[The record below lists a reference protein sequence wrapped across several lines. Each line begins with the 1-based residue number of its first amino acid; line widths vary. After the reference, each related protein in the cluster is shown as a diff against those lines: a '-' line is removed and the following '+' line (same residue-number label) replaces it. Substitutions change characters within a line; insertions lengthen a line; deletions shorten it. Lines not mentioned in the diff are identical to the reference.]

1 MYNIMNYIIK
11 TSIVGDYGVGK
22 TSLINR
28 YVNDNFYMNEM
39 HTLGVD
45 FLLKEV
51 NFKENK
57 YKLQIWDTAGQEKFE
72 SIVNSYIRD
81 INACILVFDVNCM
94 RSFNRVRKWYQKVR
108 ELNENKIY
116 VCLVGTKTDMN
127 LREVNQKE
135 LDTFREQYSLDY
147 VECSSK
153 DNKNITHI
161 FINLINRIDDM
172 VKKDEINLRTYGD
185 FEENKNTRIKDKCC
199 NIS

>member
-1 MYNIMNYIIK
+1 MNYIIK
-11 TSIVGDYGVGK
+11 TAVIGDYGVGK
-22 TSLINR
+22 TCLINR
-28 YVNDNFYMNEM
+28 YVNDKFYMNEM

-72 SIVNSYIRD
+72 CIVNSYIRD

-94 RSFNRVRKWYQKVR
+94 KTFIRVKKWYQKVR

-135 LDTFREQYSLDY
+135 LNTFIEQYSLDY

-153 DNKNITHI
+153 DNKNITPI

-185 FEENKNTRIKDKCC
+185 FEENRNTRIRDKCC

>member
-1 MYNIMNYIIK
+1 MNYIIK
-11 TSIVGDYGVGK
+11 TAVIGDYGVGK
-22 TSLINR
+22 TCLINR
-28 YVNDNFYMNEM
+28 YVNDKFYMNEM

-45 FLLKEV
+45 FLIKEV
-51 NFKENK
+51 NFKENN

-72 SIVNSYIRD
+72 CIVNSYIRD
-81 INACILVFDVNCM
+81 INACILVFDVN
-94 RSFNRVRKWYQKVR
+94 SSKTFNRVKKWYQKVR

-127 LREVNQKE
+127 LRQVNQKE
-135 LDTFREQYSLDY
+135 LNTFIEQYSLDY

-153 DNKNITHI
+153 DNKNIRPI
-161 FINLINRIDDM
+161 FINLINRVDDM

-185 FEENKNTRIKDKCC
+185 FEVNNLKKKDKCC

>member
-1 MYNIMNYIIK
+1 MNYIIK
-11 TSIVGDYGVGK
+11 TAVIGDYGVGK

-28 YVNDNFYMNEM
+28 YVNDKFYMNEM

-72 SIVNSYIRD
+72 CIVNSYIRD

-94 RSFNRVRKWYQKVR
+94 KSFNRVRKWYQKVR

-147 VECSSK
+147 TECSSK
-153 DNKNITHI
+153 DNDNIKPI

-172 VKKDEINLRTYGD
+172 IKKDDINLRTYGD
-185 FEENKNTRIKDKCC
+185 FEENKNTRIRDKCC

>member
-1 MYNIMNYIIK
+1 MNYIIK
-11 TSIVGDYGVGK
+11 TAVIGDYGVGK
-22 TSLINR
+22 TCLINR
-28 YVNDNFYMNEM
+28 YVNDKFYMNEM

-51 NFKENK
+51 NFKENN

-135 LDTFREQYSLDY
+135 LNTFIEQYSLDY

-153 DNKNITHI
+153 DNKNITPI

-172 VKKDEINLRTYGD
+172 IKKEEINLRTYGD
-185 FEENKNTRIKDKCC
+185 FEENKNIRIRDKCC

>member
-1 MYNIMNYIIK
+1 MNYIIK
-11 TSIVGDYGVGK
+11 TAVIGDYGVGK
-22 TSLINR
+22 TCLINR
-28 YVNDNFYMNEM
+28 YVNDKFYMNEM

-51 NFKENK
+51 NFKENN

-72 SIVNSYIRD
+72 CIVNSYIRD
-81 INACILVFDVNCM
+81 INACILVFDVNC
-94 RSFNRVRKWYQKVR
+94 SKTFNRVKKWYQKVR

-127 LREVNQKE
+127 LRQVNQKE
-135 LDTFREQYSLDY
+135 LNTFIEQYSLDY

-153 DNKNITHI
+153 DNKNIRPI
-161 FINLINRIDDM
+161 FINLINRVDDM

-185 FEENKNTRIKDKCC
+185 FEVNNFKKKDKCC

>member
-1 MYNIMNYIIK
+1 MNYIIK
-11 TSIVGDYGVGK
+11 TAVIGDYGVGK
-22 TSLINR
+22 TCLINR
-28 YVNDNFYMNEM
+28 YVNDKFYMNEM

-72 SIVNSYIRD
+72 CIVNSYIRD

-94 RSFNRVRKWYQKVR
+94 KTFIRVKKWYQKVR

-127 LREVNQKE
+127 LKEVNQKE
-135 LDTFREQYSLDY
+135 LNTFIEQYSLDY

-153 DNKNITHI
+153 DNKNITPI

-185 FEENKNTRIKDKCC
+185 FEENRNTRIRNKCC

>member
-1 MYNIMNYIIK
+1 MNYIIK
-11 TSIVGDYGVGK
+11 TAVIGDYGVGK
-22 TSLINR
+22 TCLINR
-28 YVNDNFYMNEM
+28 YVNDKFYMNEI

-72 SIVNSYIRD
+72 CIVNSYIRD

-94 RSFNRVRKWYQKVR
+94 KTFIRVKKWYQKVR

-127 LREVNQKE
+127 LKEVNQKE
-135 LDTFREQYSLDY
+135 LNTFIEQYSLDY

-153 DNKNITHI
+153 DNKNITPI

-185 FEENKNTRIKDKCC
+185 FEENRNTRIRNKCC

>member
-1 MYNIMNYIIK
+1 MNYIIK
-11 TSIVGDYGVGK
+11 TAVIGDYGVGK
-22 TSLINR
+22 TCLINR
-28 YVNDNFYMNEM
+28 YVNDKFYMNEI

-72 SIVNSYIRD
+72 CIVNSYIRD

-94 RSFNRVRKWYQKVR
+94 KTFIRVKKWYQKVR

-116 VCLVGTKTDMN
+116 LCLVGTKTDMN

-135 LDTFREQYSLDY
+135 LNTFIEQYSLDY

-153 DNKNITHI
+153 DNKNITPI

-185 FEENKNTRIKDKCC
+185 FEENRNTRIRNKCC

>member
-1 MYNIMNYIIK
+1 MNYIIK
-11 TSIVGDYGVGK
+11 TAVIGDYGVGK

-28 YVNDNFYMNEM
+28 YVNDKFYMNEM

-72 SIVNSYIRD
+72 CIVNSYIRD

-94 RSFNRVRKWYQKVR
+94 KSFNRVRKWYQKVR

-147 VECSSK
+147 TECSSK
-153 DNKNITHI
+153 DNDNIKPI

-172 VKKDEINLRTYGD
+172 IKKDDINLRTYGA